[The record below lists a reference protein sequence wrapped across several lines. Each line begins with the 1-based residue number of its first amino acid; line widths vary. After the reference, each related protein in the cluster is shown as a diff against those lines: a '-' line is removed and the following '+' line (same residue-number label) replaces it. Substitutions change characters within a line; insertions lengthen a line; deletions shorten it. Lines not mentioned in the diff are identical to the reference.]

1 MKQPSL
7 FCTALVFLLTSALH
21 APAQERGSWR
31 AASSTARA
39 ITGDIAFA
47 TEKLT
52 INFAVFPMSQIR
64 ALKPEELK
72 AAFDLD
78 GDVTGTGN
86 IYKVNIPAKQ
96 KFLRKNSLCGA
107 EDSQWM
113 VTYVAGHELH
123 LAFFSGQKAPVF
135 TPEAIAT
142 TTDLCGV
149 YTYAR

>member
-1 MKQPSL
+1 MKQTKL
-7 FCTALVFLLTSALH
+7 LGTILAFAFLHTVTAI
-21 APAQERGSWR
+21 AQEKGSWR
-31 AASSTARA
+31 AASSTARS

-52 INFAVFPMSQIR
+52 INFAIFPISQIR

-72 AAFDLD
+72 ATFDLD
-78 GDVTGTGN
+78 GDIAGTGN
-86 IYKVNIPAKQ
+86 MYKVNIPAKQ

-107 EDSQWM
+107 EDTQWM
-113 VTYVAGHELH
+113 VTYVVGRDLH
-123 LAFFSGQKAPVF
+123 LALFSGQKVPAF

-149 YTYAR
+149 YNYVR